1 MDIFNLIQSNLL
13 TPIILFFLFGII
25 AARIKSDLKIPEA
38 ISEFLPIY
46 LLAAIGLHGGIEMR
60 KTGFEEMLIPMLV
73 AIGLS
78 LLFTLNHYQILKRLG
93 KFNIF
98 DSYALASTY
107 GAVGAVTFSVGLSFL
122 KNQGVTSEG
131 YLAAILAVL
140 EPAAF
145 IMAIFLTNMAVSKQ
159 IRSKKQSFSKD
170 DTSDIDIGM
179 KETKTKLSQVL
190 QESITGKAIVILLG
204 SIVIGYI
211 IGEEGFEPISI
222 VFDELFTGAIVIFM
236 IEMGIIAGQRL
247 EDIKKVGIFLTSF
260 AIIMPTFNGI
270 IGVLV
275 STALGLSLGGAVMFG
290 LLLASASFIAAPAVL
305 RHAIPQ
311 ANPKSLYYICIG
323 NNIPIQHYCI
333 IANHVYRLNMGSW
346 RRSNRLI
353 QLCYKGV
360 HMKLY
365 NVKLLTITCEILAQK
380 NVIDILK
387 NHNITGYTSYE
398 VDGNGEKGLRGQG
411 IQAEKNVK
419 VEIIMRE
426 EKLSDV
432 IEDISRTL
440 FPDFTII
447 LYVSD
452 VGVVRT
458 EKF

>member
-1 MDIFNLIQSNLL
+1 MEILQLIQSNLL

-60 KTGFEEMLIPMLV
+60 NTGFENMLIPMLV

-78 LLFTLNHYQILKRLG
+78 LLFTLNHYQILRRLG

-122 KNQGVTSEG
+122 KNQGVSSEG

-140 EPAAF
+140 EPVAF
-145 IMAIFLTNMAVSKQ
+145 ILAIFLTNMAVSKQ
-159 IRSKKQSFSKD
+159 IRAKKQSATGDAS
-170 DTSDIDIGM
+170 SDIDVGLNQ
-179 KETKTKLSQVL
+179 TKTKLSQVL
-190 QESITGKAIVILLG
+190 HESITGKAIVILLG

-211 IGEEGFEPISI
+211 IGESGFDSIRI
-222 VFDELFTGAIVIFM
+222 VFDEMFTGAIVIFM

-247 EDIKKVGIFLTSF
+247 DDIKKVGIFLIAF

-275 STALGLSLGGAVMFG
+275 ATVMGLSLGGAVMFG

-311 ANPKSLYYICIG
+311 AKPSLYITSALGITFPY
-323 NNIPIQHYCI
+323 NIIVLLPI
-333 IANHVYRLNMGSW
+333 M
-346 RRSNRLI
+346 
-353 QLCYKGV
+353 
-360 HMKLY
+360 
-365 NVKLLTITCEILAQK
+365 
-380 NVIDILK
+380 
-387 NHNITGYTSYE
+387 
-398 VDGNGEKGLRGQG
+398 
-411 IQAEKNVK
+411 
-419 VEIIMRE
+419 
-426 EKLSDV
+426 
-432 IEDISRTL
+432 
-440 FPDFTII
+440 FTISTLVHSEGTI
-447 LYVSD
+447 DLFNYVLN
-452 VGVVRT
+452 GLI
-458 EKF
+458 

>member
-1 MDIFNLIQSNLL
+1 MDILQLIQSNLL
-13 TPIILFFLFGII
+13 TPIVLFFLFGII

-60 KTGFEEMLIPMLV
+60 KTGFEEMLVPMLV

-78 LLFTLNHYQILKRLG
+78 LLFTLNHYQILRRLG

-140 EPAAF
+140 EPVAF
-145 IMAIFLTNMAVSKQ
+145 ILAIFLTNMAVSKQ
-159 IRSKKQSFSKD
+159 IRTKKQSISD
-170 DTSDIDIGM
+170 DEELDIGM

-190 QESITGKAIVILLG
+190 KESITGKAIVILLG

-247 EDIKKVGIFLTSF
+247 EDIKKVGIFLTAFSV
-260 AIIMPTFNGI
+260 IIPTINGI

-311 ANPKSLYYICIG
+311 ANPSLYITSALGITFPY
-323 NNIPIQHYCI
+323 NIIVLLPIMFTVSTWVHGE
-333 IANHVYRLNMGSW
+333 GSIDLF
-346 RRSNRLI
+346 N
-353 QLCYKGV
+353 Y
-360 HMKLY
+360 
-365 NVKLLTITCEILAQK
+365 
-380 NVIDILK
+380 VI
-387 NHNITGYTSYE
+387 
-398 VDGNGEKGLRGQG
+398 
-411 IQAEKNVK
+411 K
-419 VEIIMRE
+419 VFI
-426 EKLSDV
+426 
-432 IEDISRTL
+432 
-440 FPDFTII
+440 
-447 LYVSD
+447 
-452 VGVVRT
+452 
-458 EKF
+458 

>member
-1 MDIFNLIQSNLL
+1 MDILELIQSNLL
-13 TPIILFFLFGII
+13 TPIVLFFLFGII
-25 AARIKSDLKIPEA
+25 AARIKSDLKMPEA

-60 KTGFEEMLIPMLV
+60 KTGFEEMLVPMLV

-78 LLFTLNHYQILKRLG
+78 LLFTLNHYQILRRLG

-122 KNQGVTSEG
+122 KNQGVSSEG

-140 EPAAF
+140 EPVAF
-145 IMAIFLTNMAVSKQ
+145 ILAIFLTNMAVSKQ
-159 IRSKKQSFSKD
+159 IRTKKQSIPD
-170 DTSDIDIGM
+170 DEELDIGM
-179 KETKTKLSQVL
+179 KQTSTKLSQVL
-190 QESITGKAIVILLG
+190 KESITGKAIVILLG

-211 IGEEGFEPISI
+211 IGKEGFESISI

-260 AIIMPTFNGI
+260 SIIIPTINGI

-311 ANPKSLYYICIG
+311 ANPSLYITSALGITFPY
-323 NNIPIQHYCI
+323 NIIVLLPI
-333 IANHVYRLNMGSW
+333 M
-346 RRSNRLI
+346 
-353 QLCYKGV
+353 
-360 HMKLY
+360 
-365 NVKLLTITCEILAQK
+365 
-380 NVIDILK
+380 
-387 NHNITGYTSYE
+387 
-398 VDGNGEKGLRGQG
+398 
-411 IQAEKNVK
+411 
-419 VEIIMRE
+419 
-426 EKLSDV
+426 
-432 IEDISRTL
+432 
-440 FPDFTII
+440 FTISTWVHGEEAI
-447 LYVSD
+447 DLFNYVSK
-452 VGVVRT
+452 V
-458 EKF
+458 FI

>member
-1 MDIFNLIQSNLL
+1 MEILQLIQSNLL

-60 KTGFEEMLIPMLV
+60 NTGFENMLIPMLV

-78 LLFTLNHYQILKRLG
+78 LLFTLNHYQILRRLG

-131 YLAAILAVL
+131 YLAAVLAVL
-140 EPAAF
+140 EPVAF

-159 IRSKKQSFSKD
+159 IRQKKESVSKE
-170 DTSDIDIGM
+170 DTSDLDMGIQ
-179 KETKTKLSQVL
+179 ETKTKLSQVL
-190 QESITGKAIVILLG
+190 HDSITGKAIVILLG

-211 IGEEGFEPISI
+211 IGEDGFSSIRI
-222 VFDELFTGAIVIFM
+222 VFDEMFTGAIVIFM

-247 EDIKKVGIFLTSF
+247 EDIKKVGLFLTAF

-275 STALGLSLGGAVMFG
+275 ATAMGLSLGGAVMFG

-305 RHAIPQ
+305 RHSIPQ
-311 ANPKSLYYICIG
+311 AKPSLYITSALGITFPY
-323 NNIPIQHYCI
+323 NIIILLPI
-333 IANHVYRLNMGSW
+333 M
-346 RRSNRLI
+346 
-353 QLCYKGV
+353 
-360 HMKLY
+360 
-365 NVKLLTITCEILAQK
+365 
-380 NVIDILK
+380 
-387 NHNITGYTSYE
+387 
-398 VDGNGEKGLRGQG
+398 
-411 IQAEKNVK
+411 
-419 VEIIMRE
+419 
-426 EKLSDV
+426 
-432 IEDISRTL
+432 
-440 FPDFTII
+440 FTISTLVHSGEGSI
-447 LYVSD
+447 DLFHYITK
-452 VGVVRT
+452 GWI
-458 EKF
+458 

>member
-1 MDIFNLIQSNLL
+1 MEILQLIQSNLL

-60 KTGFEEMLIPMLV
+60 NTGFENMLIPMLV

-78 LLFTLNHYQILKRLG
+78 LLFTLNHYQILRRLG

-131 YLAAILAVL
+131 YLAAVLAVL
-140 EPAAF
+140 EPVAF

-159 IRSKKQSFSKD
+159 IRQKKESVSKE
-170 DTSDIDIGM
+170 DTSDLDMGIQ
-179 KETKTKLSQVL
+179 ETKTKLSQVL
-190 QESITGKAIVILLG
+190 HDSITGKAIVILLG

-211 IGEEGFEPISI
+211 IGEDGFSPIKI
-222 VFDELFTGAIVIFM
+222 VFDEMFTGAIVIFM

-247 EDIKKVGIFLTSF
+247 EDIKKVGIFLTAF

-275 STALGLSLGGAVMFG
+275 ATAMGLSLGGAVMFG

-305 RHAIPQ
+305 RHSIPQ
-311 ANPKSLYYICIG
+311 AKPSLYITSALGITFPY
-323 NNIPIQHYCI
+323 NI
-333 IANHVYRLNMGSW
+333 
-346 RRSNRLI
+346 
-353 QLCYKGV
+353 
-360 HMKLY
+360 
-365 NVKLLTITCEILAQK
+365 
-380 NVIDILK
+380 
-387 NHNITGYTSYE
+387 
-398 VDGNGEKGLRGQG
+398 
-411 IQAEKNVK
+411 
-419 VEIIMRE
+419 
-426 EKLSDV
+426 
-432 IEDISRTL
+432 
-440 FPDFTII
+440 II
-447 LYVSD
+447 LLPVMFAISTFLHSGDGTIDLFHYITK
-452 VGVVRT
+452 GWI
-458 EKF
+458 

>member
-1 MDIFNLIQSNLL
+1 MDILQLIQSNLL
-13 TPIILFFLFGII
+13 TPIVLFFLFGII

-60 KTGFEEMLIPMLV
+60 KTGFEEMLVPMLV

-78 LLFTLNHYQILKRLG
+78 LLFTLNHYQILRRLG

-140 EPAAF
+140 EPVAF
-145 IMAIFLTNMAVSKQ
+145 ILAIFLTNMAVSKQ
-159 IRSKKQSFSKD
+159 IRTKKQSISD
-170 DTSDIDIGM
+170 DEELDIGM

-190 QESITGKAIVILLG
+190 KESITGKAIVILLG

-247 EDIKKVGIFLTSF
+247 EDIKKVGIFLTAFSV
-260 AIIMPTFNGI
+260 IIPTINGI

-311 ANPKSLYYICIG
+311 ANPSLYITSALGITFPY
-323 NNIPIQHYCI
+323 NIIVLLPIMFTVSTWVHGE
-333 IANHVYRLNMGSW
+333 GS
-346 RRSNRLI
+346 
-353 QLCYKGV
+353 
-360 HMKLY
+360 
-365 NVKLLTITCEILAQK
+365 
-380 NVIDILK
+380 IDLF
-387 NHNITGYTSYE
+387 NYVT
-398 VDGNGEKGLRGQG
+398 
-411 IQAEKNVK
+411 K
-419 VEIIMRE
+419 VFI
-426 EKLSDV
+426 
-432 IEDISRTL
+432 
-440 FPDFTII
+440 
-447 LYVSD
+447 
-452 VGVVRT
+452 
-458 EKF
+458 

>member
-1 MDIFNLIQSNLL
+1 MDILQLIQSNLL

-60 KTGFEEMLIPMLV
+60 NTGFENMLIPMLV

-78 LLFTLNHYQILKRLG
+78 LLFTLNHYQILRRLG

-131 YLAAILAVL
+131 YLAAVLAVL
-140 EPAAF
+140 EPVAF

-159 IRSKKQSFSKD
+159 IRQKKESVSKD
-170 DTSDIDIGM
+170 DTSDLDMGIQ
-179 KETKTKLSQVL
+179 ETKTKLSQVL
-190 QESITGKAIVILLG
+190 HDSITGKAIVILLG

-211 IGEEGFEPISI
+211 IGEDGFGSIRI
-222 VFDELFTGAIVIFM
+222 VFDDMFTGAIVIFM

-247 EDIKKVGIFLTSF
+247 DDIKKVGIFLTAF

-275 STALGLSLGGAVMFG
+275 ATAMGLSLGGAVMFG

-305 RHAIPQ
+305 RHSIPQ
-311 ANPKSLYYICIG
+311 AKPSLYITSALGITFPY
-323 NNIPIQHYCI
+323 NIIVLLPIMFAI
-333 IANHVYRLNMGSW
+333 STI
-346 RRSNRLI
+346 
-353 QLCYKGV
+353 V
-360 HMKLY
+360 H
-365 NVKLLTITCEILAQK
+365 
-380 NVIDILK
+380 
-387 NHNITGYTSYE
+387 
-398 VDGNGEKGLRGQG
+398 NGEGS
-411 IQAEKNVK
+411 I
-419 VEIIMRE
+419 
-426 EKLSDV
+426 D
-432 IEDISRTL
+432 L
-440 FPDFTII
+440 FHYITKDWI
-447 LYVSD
+447 
-452 VGVVRT
+452 
-458 EKF
+458 